1 LIEICHAS
9 PARDQAGIR
18 RNSVL
23 PNNLSILT
31 PAAAIGAAILA
42 SLASSPAAQAQA
54 PIVWT
59 HGVIEPKGDA
69 GFSLMVSR
77 RGFAEKRGLQVKIVS
92 LNNGTLAHKAL
103 LSGELDSIE
112 SSPGAAILAGLR
124 GADLKIIGCDWPG
137 ILHGLMVKSSIASVA
152 DLKGKT
158 IAISAP
164 GSLPDLVARALFTKF
179 NVAEADVQT
188 ASLGSDIDRF
198 KALTSGVVDAGI
210 ITEELMAV
218 APNDIKLLAAGRDT
232 LPNYVRLCL
241 TVSGK
246 TIAQRRDPV
255 TRFLAAEI
263 EALRYAVAHR
273 EETIALT
280 REIIE
285 TKPEDPRAGYVFD
298 TVVKHRD
305 IDPEVAIPMDK
316 LDWMQH
322 DLVSTGNL
330 DRPGDLNKIVDPS
343 IRADAM
349 ALAGNGK

>member
-1 LIEICHAS
+1 LAS
-9 PARDQAGIR
+9 G
-18 RNSVL
+18 
-23 PNNLSILT
+23 
-31 PAAAIGAAILA
+31 PAAR
-42 SLASSPAAQAQA
+42 AQA
-54 PIVWT
+54 PLVWT

-77 RGFAEKRGLQVKIVS
+77 GGFAERHGLQVKIVS
-92 LNNGTLAHKAL
+92 LSNGTLAHKAL

-137 ILHGLMVKSSIASVA
+137 ILHGLMVKSSITSVA
-152 DLKGKT
+152 GLKGKT
-158 IAISAP
+158 LAISAP

-179 NVAEADVQT
+179 NVAEADVRT

-198 KALTSGVVDAGI
+198 KALLAGVVDAGI

-218 APNDIKLLAAGRDT
+218 APTDIKLVAAGRDT

-241 TVSGK
+241 TVTGK
-246 TIAQRRDPV
+246 TVAQRRDTV

-263 EALRYAVAHR
+263 EALRYAVTHR

-285 TKPEDPRAGYVFD
+285 TKPEDPRAGYVYD
-298 TVVKHRD
+298 TVVKNHD

-322 DLVSTGNL
+322 DLVATGNL
-330 DRPGDLNKIVDPS
+330 DRSGDLGKIVDPS

-349 ALAGNGK
+349 ALTGTGKSDTGK